1 MDVEGFGDFL
11 KSPLSSA
18 HQWWCPEAEENRMAG
33 YAVTR
38 GFSRAWNARPATRK
52 AARERARLK
61 KAANRA
67 ARRTSNPRRVT
78 ERDVI

>member
-1 MDVEGFGDFL
+1 M
-11 KSPLSSA
+11 S
-18 HQWWCPEAEENRMAG
+18 G

-38 GFSRAWNARPATRK
+38 GFSRAWKYRPATRR

-67 ARRTSNPRRVT
+67 ARRACGNRPVT

>member
-1 MDVEGFGDFL
+1 
-11 KSPLSSA
+11 
-18 HQWWCPEAEENRMAG
+18 MAG

-38 GFSRAWNARPATRK
+38 GFSRAWKYRPATRR

-67 ARRTSNPRRVT
+67 ARRGHIGRAT

>member
-1 MDVEGFGDFL
+1 M
-11 KSPLSSA
+11 P
-18 HQWWCPEAEENRMAG
+18 G

-38 GFSRAWNARPATRK
+38 GFSRAWKGRPATRR
-52 AARERARLK
+52 AAPERARLK

-67 ARRTSNPRRVT
+67 ARRTDNNRRVT